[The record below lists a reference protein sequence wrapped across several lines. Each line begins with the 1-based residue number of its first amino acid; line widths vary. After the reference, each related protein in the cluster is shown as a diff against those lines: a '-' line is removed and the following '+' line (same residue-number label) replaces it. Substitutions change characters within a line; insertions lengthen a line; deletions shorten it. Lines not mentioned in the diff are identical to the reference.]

1 MRSILNPA
9 TISKSLYAV
18 VILAI
23 GIQLLNFIVESIV
36 ENYSKKDA
44 MKRLLAFVWL
54 TLLLILTANLVSA
67 AEIKHSSKGFAYVTG
82 GIGDEETTSL
92 QQSQKQFNLHLL
104 FSIGDG
110 EAATNVDVRIF
121 DSKNQLIFRLL
132 GASPRLNIRLPADTY
147 GIVATLDGEKQ
158 SSRFTLE
165 KNGTKRIILN
175 WKDANPAE
183 ALPTE
188 ELTAD

>member
-1 MRSILNPA
+1 
-9 TISKSLYAV
+9 V

-23 GIQLLNFIVESIV
+23 RIQLLNFIVESIV

-54 TLLLILTANLVSA
+54 PLLLILTTNSASA
-67 AEIKHSSKGFAYVTG
+67 AEIKHSSKGFAYMTG
-82 GIGDEETTSL
+82 GIGEEETDL
-92 QQSQKQFNLHLL
+92 LKQSQKQFNLHLV

-121 DSKNQLIFRLL
+121 DSTNQLIYRLL
-132 GASPRLNIRLPADTY
+132 GASPRLNIRLPADRY
-147 GIVATLDGEKQ
+147 SIVATFNGEKQ
-158 SSRFTLE
+158 SHHFTLE
-165 KNGTKRIILN
+165 DNEMKQVILN
-175 WKDANPAE
+175 WKDADSTE
-183 ALPTE
+183 ELPSE